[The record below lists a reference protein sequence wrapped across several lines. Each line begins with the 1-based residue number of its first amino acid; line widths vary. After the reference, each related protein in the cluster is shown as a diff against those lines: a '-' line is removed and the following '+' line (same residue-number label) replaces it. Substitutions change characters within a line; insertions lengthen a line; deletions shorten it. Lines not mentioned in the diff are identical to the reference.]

1 MWNYEKR
8 LEYPIKIKQTNP
20 ALAAMIISQ
29 YGGPDG
35 ELGASMRYISQR
47 YSMPY
52 REVSGLL
59 TDIGTEELG
68 HFEMIS
74 TMVHQLTRNLSM
86 EQIKG
91 TPFEAYYVDHTAAV
105 WPQAAGGIPFNAC
118 EFQSKGDAI
127 TDITEDMAAE
137 QKARTT
143 YDNLIR
149 LSKDDPDVLDP
160 LRFLRER
167 EIVHFQRF
175 GEANREDC
183 SKNSRVLKAHKYS
196 IFGNLLSI
204 RKMQDVGI
212 SRPICCYTSK
222 LIRKKEI
229 EQAIF
234 IYNLILTRKAA
245 FLTPTQENRNAA
257 FFMPSCYAVRANK
270 ALIYAALRA
279 RK

>member
-1 MWNYEKR
+1 M
-8 LEYPIKIKQTNP
+8 
-20 ALAAMIISQ
+20 
-29 YGGPDG
+29 
-35 ELGASMRYISQR
+35 YIFIYDFQHQC
-47 YSMPY
+47 
-52 REVSGLL
+52 
-59 TDIGTEELG
+59 TEELA
-68 HFEMIS
+68 HFEMIA
-74 TMVHQLTRNLSM
+74 TIVHQLTRNL
-86 EQIKG
+86 
-91 TPFEAYYVDHTAAV
+91 TPEEINNSGFGNYYIDHTLAL

-118 EFQSKGDAI
+118 EFQSKGDPI
-127 TDITEDMAAE
+127 TDLTEDLAAE
-137 QKARTT
+137 QKARST
-143 YDNLIR
+143 YDNILR
-149 LSKDDPDVLDP
+149 LVKEADVCDPI
-160 LRFLRER
+160 RFLRER

-279 RK
+279 WK

>member
-8 LEYPIKIKQTNP
+8 LEYPVKIKQTNP

-160 LRFLRER
+160 LRFLESGKSY
-167 EIVHFQRF
+167 ISSVLAKHF
-175 GEANREDC
+175 
-183 SKNSRVLKAHKYS
+183 
-196 IFGNLLSI
+196 LLYRAS
-204 RKMQDVGI
+204 
-212 SRPICCYTSK
+212 
-222 LIRKKEI
+222 LILI
-229 EQAIF
+229 IIIF
-234 IYNLILTRKAA
+234 IILSLIKTVVAKSNVIMWL
-245 FLTPTQENRNAA
+245 P
-257 FFMPSCYAVRANK
+257 
-270 ALIYAALRA
+270 I
-279 RK
+279 